1 MMIDLFK
8 ITIYEKKL
16 KLKNEEI
23 IKYSYKLKK
32 KDLGKQ
38 ISNVGGWQSNDLQG
52 VHKPLNELFEDI
64 EHYGNEYGKL
74 LGLKLPLKIDNIWIN
89 INEYKDFNLEH
100 FHGNSLISGVY
111 YVKVQKKSGNIV
123 FSNPS
128 IDIMQQDWNKY
139 TINEHN
145 TNNSPKWVMPSKTN
159 TLYLFP
165 NYLKH
170 FVQPNFSNSDRISIS
185 FNLTKNY

>member
-16 KLKNEEI
+16 KLKNEKI

-32 KDLGKQ
+32 KYLGKQ

>member
-23 IKYSYKLKK
+23 INYSYKLKK

>member
-16 KLKNEEI
+16 KLKNEKI